1 MGLSHEI
8 ALVLDDE
15 DFALASLEQVR
26 QLAEDMHTLDLE
38 TAQQLRKEQGS
49 FFSYLFSYFGG

>member
-15 DFALASLEQVR
+15 GFARSSLEQV
-26 QLAEDMHTLDLE
+26 ASIAKEMHTLDLE
-38 TAQQLRKEQGS
+38 SALALKDEKGS
-49 FFSYLFSYFGG
+49 LMSFLFSYFGG